1 MKNEIKTMKIFTAL
15 FPLVLVAMTV
25 QGTEKQVQDLEKDIA
40 ALKAE
45 LEQLSGDGGT
55 VTQMSEN
62 IKTAEAEVESTRE
75 ALASKEKSIAGNEFL
90 LGVYQSA
97 FRVVTTLTPGT
108 DLGIVQFSDG
118 ELLQGASFIS
128 ADRGGILVQL
138 PTGSRTV
145 NVALLPDSFSDRVQ
159 LPPRTA
165 PITMT
170 VAALKQSKPDFLLTK
185 EELAA
190 AKSGNS
196 NTAVASTGK
205 NVGQEQGAVA
215 PVAKK
220 GSETEAAN
228 TFEEVRKRNDIVNC
242 CSQKRRLGWRKQIR
256 RRCFAM
262 LRSKSPRR
270 RFNRLLDYTIRNFR
284 GSKKRKLDCEARWRA
299 SKLNSSDFSPL
310 IPLFNLINQATR
322 DHRFGRTQNQRRVGI
337 ATRWGCGTRRQ

>member
-1 MKNEIKTMKIFTAL
+1 MKIFTAL

-62 IKTAEAEVESTRE
+62 IKTAQAEVESTRE

-108 DLGIVQFSDG
+108 DLGIVQLSDG

-228 TFEEVRKRNDIVNC
+228 TFEEVRKRNEAR
-242 CSQKRRLGWRKQIR
+242 QKQILTMKAR
-256 RRCFAM
+256 YSELLLAKKKARMEKADSEKMFRDAKIKKSSKEIQSTLGLHDKKLQGIEEEEAR
-262 LRSKSPRR
+262 LRS
-270 RFNRLLDYTIRNFR
+270 
-284 GSKKRKLDCEARWRA
+284 EMARIQTE
-299 SKLNSSDFSPL
+299 FE
-310 IPLFNLINQATR
+310 
-322 DHRFGRTQNQRRVGI
+322 
-337 ATRWGCGTRRQ
+337 